1 MPKTSDI
8 IISMR
13 DVSMQYTDTPVLE
26 HLSFRINQGEYVGI
40 LGPNGGGKTTLLKLL
55 VGMLH
60 PQQGEVKIFGKPFR
74 DLTASE
80 RSTIGFV
87 PQRISEGRIDFPAT
101 VAEVVLSGRAPSL
114 GWTRR
119 YRHDDL
125 AAAHSAMEQA
135 GIEQLHDRLLGTL
148 SGGQLQR
155 VMIARAMVN
164 NPTLLLLDEPT
175 VGVDAASQEAFYGF
189 IKELNQDQGMTII
202 FVSHDID
209 VVAHEAQTILCVNR
223 TLICHGPSREV
234 LAGDVLEQMYGKK
247 LRSIVHGH

>member
-1 MPKTSDI
+1 VGSASNAI
-8 IISMR
+8 IEVR
-13 DVSMQYTDTPVLE
+13 DVSMSYTDTPVLE
-26 HLSFRINQGEYVGI
+26 HLSFTITRGEYVGI
-40 LGPNGGGKTTLLKLL
+40 LGPNGSGKTTLLKLL
-55 VGMLH
+55 VGMLK
-60 PQQGEVKIFGKPFR
+60 PQQGTITVFGKKFSALPVV
-74 DLTASE
+74 E
-80 RSTIGFV
+80 RARIGYV

-101 VAEVVLSGRAPSL
+101 VAEVVLSGRAPTV
-114 GWTRR
+114 GWGRAYSTK
-119 YRHDDL
+119 DIQ
-125 AAAHSAMEQA
+125 AADWAMETA
-135 GIEQLHDRLLGTL
+135 GITPLRDRLLSVL

-164 NPTLLLLDEPT
+164 NPVLDEPT

-189 IKELNQDQGMTII
+189 IKELNEKQGMTII

-234 LAGDVLEQMYGKK
+234 LAGDVLERMYGKK